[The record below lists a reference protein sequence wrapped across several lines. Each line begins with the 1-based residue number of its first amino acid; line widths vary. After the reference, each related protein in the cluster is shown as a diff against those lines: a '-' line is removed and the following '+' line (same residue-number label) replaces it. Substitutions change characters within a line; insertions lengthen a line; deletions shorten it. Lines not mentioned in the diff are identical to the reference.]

1 MLLKLVVA
9 GVVLGISPLEVHRV
23 LGVGVGHLVPLYPH
37 TGQEVVV
44 GGLRGLLGVPA
55 QTPGCATP
63 QEKLVDMDQYNMNT
77 GGHTELEAL
86 LLGEIADSLVA
97 VLEILNG
104 SQIVWVDTHPEAT
117 GFHYIE
123 GLETR
128 GVTLQLF
135 WKLLL

>member
-23 LGVGVGHLVPLYPH
+23 LGVGVGHLVPLHPH

-44 GGLRGLLGVPA
+44 RGLRGLLRVPA
-55 QTPGCATP
+55 QTPGGATP
-63 QEKLVDMDQYNMNT
+63 QEKLVDMDQHDMNT

-97 VLEILNG
+97 VLEILDG

-128 GVTLQLF
+128 GVTFELIGQ
-135 WKLLL
+135 LLL

>member
-1 MLLKLVVA
+1 MA
-9 GVVLGISPLEVHRV
+9 GVVLGICPLEVDWV
-23 LGVGVGHLVPLYPH
+23 LGVGVGHLVPLHPD
-37 TGQEVVV
+37 TGQPVIVRGL
-44 GGLRGLLGVPA
+44 GGLLRVPA
-55 QTPGCATP
+55 QTPGCANP
-63 QEKLVDMDQYNMNT
+63 LEKLVDMDQYNMNT

-97 VLEILNG
+97 VLEILDG